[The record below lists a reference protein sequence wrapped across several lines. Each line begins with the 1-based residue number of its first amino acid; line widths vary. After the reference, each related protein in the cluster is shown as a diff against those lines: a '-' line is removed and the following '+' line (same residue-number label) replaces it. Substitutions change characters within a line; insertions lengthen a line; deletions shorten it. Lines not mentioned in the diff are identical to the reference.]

1 MKKLSLLALACLSA
15 INISHAAVAYNNH
28 AGNFYVP
35 INFGLYS
42 PDPERNLDNGI
53 VGSVGLGY
61 NLSNYWAVQAN
72 AFGFGMD
79 QTNSPNNNNPGYYLN
94 VEGRFNLANKSI
106 FTPFAVLG
114 AGALKVNQSAFGW
127 DYGAGLDVGLS
138 PSLALDASWRQIRQ
152 QGNASPNNAPH
163 DNIFLLGFEWT
174 FGQTPVMVAA
184 PAAPAPVAV
193 APVNTEA
200 SMLAKAQT
208 TLKSILPAGVVLCK
222 GNHVGNQP
230 GCVTFE
236 GNHMIMHLNVKFIV
250 NRANIQNQ
258 YGTPIQSLGNF
269 MNAYPN
275 TSVVLY
281 GYASSEGPLAY
292 NQKLSAKRAASVKN
306 YLVTQSNINP
316 SRIQTQGMGI
326 QDPIATNKTAAGR
339 ALNRRVEATL
349 PVPAQLVSN

>member
-15 INISHAAVAYNNH
+15 VNFSHAASAYDH
-28 AGNFYVP
+28 AGDFYVP
-35 INFGLYS
+35 LNFGVYS

-53 VGSVGLGY
+53 VGSIGLGY

-72 AFGFGMD
+72 AFAFGMD
-79 QTNSPNNNNPGYYLN
+79 QSSAPNNANPGYYLN
-94 VEGRFNLANKSI
+94 LEGRFNLANRTV
-106 FTPFAVLG
+106 FTPYAVLG
-114 AGALKVNQSAFGW
+114 AGALKVNETAFGW
-127 DYGAGLDVGLS
+127 DYGVGMTVGLS
-138 PSLALDASWRQIRQ
+138 PSMALDANWRQIRQ
-152 QGNASPNNAPH
+152 QGNATPNNAPH
-163 DNIFLLGFEWT
+163 DNLFMLGMVWT
-174 FGQTPVMVAA
+174 FGQTPAVAA
-184 PAAPAPVAV
+184 PAPAPVAA
-193 APVNTEA
+193 APVNTQD

-208 TLKSILPAGVVLCK
+208 TLKSILPAGVVLCQ

-236 GNHMIMHLNVKFIV
+236 GNQMIMHLNVKFIV
-250 NRANIQNQ
+250 NRANIQGQ
-258 YGTPIQSLGNF
+258 FGTPIQSLGNF

-281 GYASSEGPLAY
+281 GYASSEGPLAF
-292 NQKLSAKRAASVKN
+292 NQKLSTKRAASVKN
-306 YLVTQSNINP
+306 YLVTQSNISP

-326 QDPIATNKTAAGR
+326 QDPIASNKTAAGR